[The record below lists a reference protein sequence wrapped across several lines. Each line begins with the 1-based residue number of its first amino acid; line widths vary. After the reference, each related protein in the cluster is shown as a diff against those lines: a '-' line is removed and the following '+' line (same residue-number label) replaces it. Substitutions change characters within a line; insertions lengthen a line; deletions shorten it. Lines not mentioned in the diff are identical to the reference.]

1 LGDDDRTPG
10 IDDDESAM
18 IARRRVPGGKRTAS
32 DSTPRSGQARLRGVL
47 QSTGN
52 PQTGEETPGLR
63 ANYDRSPVIGN
74 SSFAADGALAA
85 FMLARLSYPAL
96 LLSIL
101 VIVLVSAQAQV
112 RTTGQIS
119 GTAVDPSNAVVA
131 GATITARDTSTGLS
145 QTATTNSSGQYAF
158 PSLQPG
164 SYEVTAAAAGFAT
177 AVYSDVVIEAGRT
190 KDLAIHMTIG
200 QQNQSVDVS
209 AQGAVLETTT
219 NTLASTIDP
228 ERVQDLP
235 LAGPD
240 ILPMAQ
246 LVPGAQVGGR

>member
-1 LGDDDRTPG
+1 MAMGGDNLYN
-10 IDDDESAM
+10 
-18 IARRRVPGGKRTAS
+18 
-32 DSTPRSGQARLRGVL
+32 SG
-47 QSTGN
+47 T
-52 PQTGEETPGLR
+52 LR

-74 SSFAADGALAA
+74 SSFAADGALEAL
-85 FMLARLSYPAL
+85 MLARWSYPAL

-219 NTLASTIDP
+219 NTLASAIDP
-228 ERVQDLP
+228 ERVQNLP
-235 LAGPD
+235 LAGRD

-246 LVPGAQVGGR
+246 LVPGTQVGGDERFTTYNSLPNGAVNITIDGTSGSHGWPNLVMPR